1 MFFAGD
7 GFNPQELTRDN
18 ENEFMQKPSG
28 PFGSQLGFNSN
39 DVYSNDPYRETTD
52 ALRGVPMAQFGSWSG
67 SMYKTSN
74 DPYAEDDDVVRGC
87 SIAQPPAGLPD
98 VFYGKQMEDGM
109 AAGYFGQFMP
119 FHEMPSKDGAYS
131 SMHSPPVPL
140 EASASFLRFQQ
151 DDEPPTPPNSD
162 NFCLEATALYLT
174 TREAHKIGNSIL
186 DFFDSQIVASVLKVR
201 QQKYSIKVHWFLDHI
216 MCTAKIRIWKVASEQ
231 NQYAIEFQRRG
242 GDPFAFAEGYRQC
255 MDFLALRF
263 PENAAELTMLS
274 DGERKRSLPQPPPP
288 PLPAETQ
295 SCKRSDEELDTE
307 LFTLLDLAGMTEFPN
322 LQGEAASAL
331 AKLAC
336 DDMCIATYL
345 SKVCVLDKLL
355 PLLSCDS
362 IDVIYPT
369 ARMLSA
375 VAATSTSSIAEH
387 SIAKEVIKKIGDS
400 NSNQLVRLELAKAVS
415 QAVLC
420 PHFIS
425 VDQAQELH
433 HLLEFT
439 IQDLNG
445 VPATEVVRRTL
456 QDTLFQLKPYCTA

>member
-7 GFNPQELTRDN
+7 GFNPQELTPDN

-28 PFGSQLGFNSN
+28 AFGSQLGFNSN
-39 DVYSNDPYRETTD
+39 DLYSNDPYRETTD
-52 ALRGVPMAQFGSWSG
+52 ALRGVPLGQFGSLSS

-74 DPYAEDDDVVRGC
+74 DPYAEEDDVVRGC
-87 SIAQPPAGLPD
+87 SIAQPPVSDL
-98 VFYGKQMEDGM
+98 FYGKPMEDGM
-109 AAGYFGQFMP
+109 SGGYFGQFMP
-119 FHEMPSKDGAYS
+119 FHGMPSKDGSYT
-131 SMHSPPVPL
+131 SMLSPPVPL
-140 EASASFLRFQQ
+140 EASASSVRFQQ
-151 DDEPPTPPNSD
+151 DYQPPTPPNSE
-162 NFCLEATALYLT
+162 NFHLEATALHIT
-174 TREAHKIGNSIL
+174 TRDAHKIANSIL
-186 DFFDSQIVASVLKVR
+186 DFFDSQIVASLLKVR

-216 MCTAKIRIWKVASEQ
+216 MCTAKIRIWKMKE
-231 NQYAIEFQRRG
+231 NQYAIEFQKRG
-242 GDPFAFAEGYRQC
+242 GDQFAFAEGYRQC

-263 PENAAELTMLS
+263 PENAVELMMHN
-274 DGERKRSLPQPPPP
+274 DGERKSSLPQPPPP
-288 PLPAETQ
+288 PPFAEG
-295 SCKRSDEELDTE
+295 CKRSDEELDSE
-307 LFTLLDLAGMTEFPN
+307 LFVLLDLAGMTEFPN

-336 DDMCIATYL
+336 DDMWIATYL
-345 SKVCVLDKLL
+345 SKVSVLDQLL

-362 IDVIYPT
+362 IDVVYPT

-375 VAATSTSSIAEH
+375 VAATSTNSIAQH
-387 SIAKEVIKKIGDS
+387 SISKVVIKKIGDS

-415 QAVLC
+415 NAVLC

-445 VPATEVVRRTL
+445 VPATEVVRSTL
-456 QDTLFQLKPYCTA
+456 QDTLFQLKPYCVA